1 MRFPS
6 SGTVREFERAL
17 REASLQVALGRTPE
31 TCSPEACAS
40 RSEAPLQ
47 ARLCGGESVV
57 EKHGACHRADP
68 SGDGGDPG
76 RLRLDLIEAH
86 VPDESPFFFAVDADI
101 DDDCPIPDV
110 LGPDHLPAARRD
122 DEDVSP
128 PGDFWKVTR
137 SRVADGD
144 GRVLAQQ

>member
-6 SGTVREFERAL
+6 SVTVHLRAL
-17 REASLQVALGRTPE
+17 R
-31 TCSPEACAS
+31 
-40 RSEAPLQ
+40 EAPLQ
-47 ARLCGGESVV
+47 ARPCGGDGVV
-57 EKHGACHRADP
+57 EQHGARHRADP

-76 RLRLDLIEAH
+76 RPRPDLTEAY
-86 VPDESPFFFAVDADI
+86 VPHESPFLFAVDADV
-101 DDDCPIPDV
+101 DDDSPIPDV

-128 PGDFWKVTR
+128 PGDIWKVAR
-137 SRVADGD
+137 SRVADRD

>member
-6 SGTVREFERAL
+6 SVTVHLRAL
-17 REASLQVALGRTPE
+17 R
-31 TCSPEACAS
+31 
-40 RSEAPLQ
+40 EAPLQ
-47 ARLCGGESVV
+47 ARSCGGDGVV
-57 EKHGACHRADP
+57 EQHGARHRADP

-76 RLRLDLIEAH
+76 RSRLDLIEAH
-86 VPDESPFFFAVDADI
+86 VPDESSFYFAVDTNV

-128 PGDFWKVTR
+128 PGDLWKVLRT
-137 SRVADGD
+137 RVADRN